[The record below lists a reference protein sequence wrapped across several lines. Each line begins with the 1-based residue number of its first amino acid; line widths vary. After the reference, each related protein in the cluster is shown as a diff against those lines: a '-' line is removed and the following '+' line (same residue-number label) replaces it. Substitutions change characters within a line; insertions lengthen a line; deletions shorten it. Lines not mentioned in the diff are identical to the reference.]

1 MHCNLVGFQ
10 KNRIMNWGKKITIA
24 YLAFVALI
32 VTMVVVSVR
41 QKVDLVSADYYAK
54 ELNYQSDLNKLNNAK
69 ALSSQLNCI
78 VLDNALQIQFPTEH
92 STSTIQGKVFVYKP
106 SDNKSD
112 RTIAINATDGIQV
125 IPTTEFA
132 KGMYKVIVDWTVDGK
147 EFQAE
152 NIVVINN

>member
-1 MHCNLVGFQ
+1 
-10 KNRIMNWGKKITIA
+10 MNWGKKITIA

-69 ALSSQLNCI
+69 ALSSQLKCL
-78 VLDNALQIQFPTEH
+78 VLDNALQIQFPAEQ
-92 STSTIQGKVFVYKP
+92 SSSIISGKIFIYKP

-112 RTIAINATDGIQV
+112 RTIDIKSTNGIQV
-125 IPTTEFA
+125 LPTSSYS
-132 KGMYKVIVDWTVDGK
+132 KGMYRVIVDWTVDGK
-147 EFQAE
+147 DFQSE
-152 NIVVINN
+152 SIVVINN

>member
-1 MHCNLVGFQ
+1 
-10 KNRIMNWGKKITIA
+10 MNWGKKITIA

-69 ALSSQLNCI
+69 ALSSQLKCL
-78 VLDNALQIQFPTEH
+78 VLDNALQIQFPAEQ
-92 STSTIQGKVFVYKP
+92 SSSIISGKIFIYKP

-112 RTIAINATDGIQV
+112 RTNGIQV
-125 IPTTEFA
+125 LPTSSYS
-132 KGMYKVIVDWTVDGK
+132 KGMYRVIVDWTVDGK
-147 EFQAE
+147 DFQSE
-152 NIVVINN
+152 SIVVINN